1 MKQQIKSNSIKSLED
16 IQIIK
21 EYLRSKHNF
30 NYDRHLLYFVLGINI
45 CLKPD
50 NLLKLEWSQILNTNY
65 TIKDFIVYNGYHF
78 YLNKSCKDAIY
89 NFMSRYDNYKYYQYV
104 FGDNKP
110 LVIQTINRAL
120 GDIEKDLNLSYNLSA
135 LSLHKTF
142 IYWQVVNYHYDYVKM
157 SKLRYLIYQ
166 TSKSKDLNTYAE
178 YNINDNMI
186 YINDIN
192 L

>member
-16 IQIIK
+16 IQTIK
-21 EYLRSKHNF
+21 EYLRSKHSF
-30 NYDRHLLYFVLGINI
+30 NYDRHLLYFILGINI
-45 CLKPD
+45 CLKPEQ
-50 NLLKLEWSQILNTNY
+50 LLKLKWEQILNINY
-65 TIKDFIVYNGYHF
+65 TIRDFIVYNDYRF

-89 NFMSRYDNYKYYQYV
+89 NFMSQYDNYKYYQYI
-104 FGDNKP
+104 FGGNKS
-110 LVIQTINRAL
+110 LVIQTINKVL
-120 GDIEKDLNLSYNLSA
+120 GVAEKNLHLQYNLSA

-178 YNINDNMI
+178 YNINDDMI

>member
-16 IQIIK
+16 VQIIK

-45 CLKPD
+45 CLKLD

-65 TIKDFIVYNGYHF
+65 TIRDFIVYNDYHF
-78 YLNKSCKDAIY
+78 YLNKSCRDAIY

-178 YNINDNMI
+178 YNINDDMI

>member
-16 IQIIK
+16 IQTIK
-21 EYLRSKHNF
+21 EYLRSKHSF
-30 NYDRHLLYFVLGINI
+30 NYDRHLLYFILGINI
-45 CLKPD
+45 CLKPEQ
-50 NLLKLEWSQILNTNY
+50 LLKLKWEQILNINY
-65 TIKDFIVYNGYHF
+65 TIRDFIVYNGYRF

-89 NFMSRYDNYKYYQYV
+89 NFMSQYDNYKYYQYI
-104 FGDNKP
+104 FGGNKS
-110 LVIQTINRAL
+110 LVIQTINKVL
-120 GDIEKDLNLSYNLSA
+120 GVAEKNLHLQYNLSA

-142 IYWQVVNYHYDYVKM
+142 IYWQVVNYHYDYTKM

-178 YNINDNMI
+178 YNINDDMI

>member
-16 IQIIK
+16 IQSIK
-21 EYLRSKHNF
+21 EYLQSKHNF
-30 NYDRHLLYFVLGINI
+30 NYNRHLLYFILGINT

-89 NFMSRYDNYKYYQYV
+89 NFMSQYDNYKYYQYV
-104 FGDNKP
+104 FGNNKP
-110 LVIQTINRAL
+110 LVIQTVNKVFGYA
-120 GDIEKDLNLSYNLSA
+120 EKNLHLQYNLSA

-142 IYWQVVNYHYDYVKM
+142 IYWQVVNYHYDYIKM

-178 YNINDNMI
+178 YNINDDMI

>member
-16 IQIIK
+16 VQIIK

-45 CLKPD
+45 CLKPEQ
-50 NLLKLEWSQILNTNY
+50 LLKLKWEQILNINY
-65 TIKDFIVYNGYHF
+65 TIRDFIVYNNYRF

-89 NFMSRYDNYKYYQYV
+89 SFMSRYDNYKYYQYI
-104 FGDNKP
+104 FGNNKP
-110 LVIQTINRAL
+110 LVIQTINKIL
-120 GDIEKDLNLSYNLSA
+120 GNAEKDLHLQYNLSA

-178 YNINDNMI
+178 YNINDDLI